1 MSAIRITGTLG
12 RDAQARYTH
21 EGQAWLFLEIHQ
33 GPGSIAVEARRC
45 IGKGPSAQIAASRT
59 AAYLRKGS
67 RVTVHAD
74 AYTIGS
80 GVGYPYLLLANV
92 SSIEHQPVRS
102 HYETDQAA

>member
-12 RDAQARYTH
+12 RDAQARYTP
-21 EGQAWLFLEIHQ
+21 EGEAWLFLEIHQ
-33 GPGSIAVEARRC
+33 GVDAIAIEARRR
-45 IGKGPSAQIAASRT
+45 IGTGPSAQIAASRT

-74 AYTIGS
+74 AYTIDWANGQ
-80 GVGYPYLLLANV
+80 PHLLLTNV
-92 SSIEHQPVRS
+92 TGIEHQPVRS